1 MKCLDHQ
8 STAVAFR
15 LPVTTGSGAW
25 FLLVALLVL
34 GCPLGYTPAKAA
46 PGVASSDVR
55 VASDTLKISLD
66 ECVALALR
74 RNVSI
79 RVAYMDRALA
89 RFNFVTNHDYAFRPN
104 VGIGLTGGR
113 SGSGET
119 SRVGATGGSDKV
131 TSALN
136 VSNRLPTG
144 GSVTVSS
151 NPWSRS
157 RARSQRDFEDA
168 VDQASIDRSWSI
180 SLSQP
185 LLRGA
190 FTDYGTSDR
199 RKFTIGE
206 RQNILALKEAVMA
219 EIMRVIRA
227 YRSLLQARWNLDIN
241 RQALER
247 ARTQAEMS
255 EKLIAMG
262 RMPRMELIQSR
273 SDVANR
279 QLSLESA
286 TNECDQARIALL
298 KLLDLDVSTR
308 IEPVGELEQPVFSL
322 TEQEVADTIRAHQPA
337 YLTARLGLETSRIDL
352 MRARRDQRWD
362 LTLTAAYARTRT
374 DLIPGD
380 ATRGHEWS
388 VDLGLDVP
396 VYGSDRRAQRSAVLG
411 ASNELNKAVLQ
422 FRKLEDDIRLEARDR
437 VQQIGTLARQVELAS
452 AARDLTEQKL
462 AFEREKLK
470 TGRTTNFQV
479 VSFQD
484 EVRNAHITELTARI
498 AYLNAL
504 DDLDLTMGTTVRTW
518 GVILNENAPG
528 RGPVQTASASAGV
541 ASPAAETEHE
551 SR

>member
-1 MKCLDHQ
+1 MNSISRSPNWLVV
-8 STAVAFR
+8 VAI
-15 LPVTTGSGAW
+15 
-25 FLLVALLVL
+25 LVL
-34 GCPLGYTPAKAA
+34 GCLHGVSPSRAATGIEAAGTGTASGTIGVSLG
-46 PGVASSDVR
+46 
-55 VASDTLKISLD
+55 

-104 VGIGLTGGR
+104 VGIGLTAGR
-113 SGSGET
+113 EGSGET
-119 SRVGATGGSDKV
+119 SRTGSTAGSDRV

-136 VSNRLPTG
+136 VSNPLPTG
-144 GSVTVSS
+144 GSITFSG

-168 VDQASIDRSWSI
+168 VDQASIDRSWSV

-190 FTDYGTSDR
+190 FSDYGTSDR
-199 RKFTIGE
+199 RRFAIAE
-206 RQNILALKEAVMA
+206 SQNILALKETVMT
-219 EIMRVIRA
+219 EIMKVIRA

-247 ARTQAEMS
+247 AKTQAQMS
-255 EKLIAMG
+255 EKLIEMG

-279 QLSLESA
+279 ELSLESA
-286 TNECDQARIALL
+286 TNEFDQARIALL

-308 IEPVGELEQPVFSL
+308 IEPSGELEQPAFSL
-322 TEQEVADTIRAHQPA
+322 EEQEIVDTIRAHQPG
-337 YLTARLGLETSRIDL
+337 YLSARLGLETSRIDL

-362 LTLTAAYARTRT
+362 LTITAAYARTRT

-380 ATRGHEWS
+380 ATKGHEWS

-396 VYGSDRRAQRSAVLG
+396 VYGSDRRALRSAVLG
-411 ASNELNKAVLQ
+411 ASNERNKAELQ
-422 FRKLEDDIRLEARDR
+422 FRKLEDDIRLEARNR
-437 VQQIGTLARQVELAS
+437 VQQLGTLARQVELAS
-452 AARDLTEQKL
+452 AARDLAEQKL
-462 AFEREKLK
+462 TFEQEKLK

-484 EVRNAHITELTARI
+484 EVRNAHITELSARI

-518 GVILNENAPG
+518 GVVLNENAPG
-528 RGPVQTASASAGV
+528 RGPEQVASASAE
-541 ASPAAETEHE
+541 ATSPTEE
-551 SR
+551 KEIDGKQNDPVR